1 MFLHFATCAKIL
13 PLWSVSEFVLADSAS
28 FVTKMKMKWKHLND
42 VHFQPE
48 LESVLRRH
56 KSQFVSLLK
65 NPVRNSGDAAL
76 VRKASSE
83 GIKLSSGDG
92 SSVTQRLPPQM
103 VDEAFIISDMFELNE
118 ISSLQLLLQGL
129 SRATWTKH
137 SMNEWMNEGP
147 IYTHDTNN
155 AKFNS
160 CFFKNGPF
168 SASFWFFSFSWYIV
182 RLQLINFASV
192 NDDRKQEG
200 RR

>member
-1 MFLHFATCAKIL
+1 MAKSTGWMITNQENCYSIFLL
-13 PLWSVSEFVLADSAS
+13 RQNLADSAS
-28 FVTKMKMKWKHLND
+28 FVTKMKMKWKHLNNF
-42 VHFQPE
+42 HFQPE

-137 SMNEWMNEGP
+137 SMNEWRA
-147 IYTHDTNN
+147 YLYAWH
-155 AKFNS
+155 K
-160 CFFKNGPF
+160 
-168 SASFWFFSFSWYIV
+168 
-182 RLQLINFASV
+182 
-192 NDDRKQEG
+192 
-200 RR
+200 